1 MKKNLA
7 WILAI
12 VMLISL
18 QPAIAE
24 GLFETAP
31 AYTLTEEELSQI
43 GLPGSYVDLEELGL
57 RVWLPEGFAEESAP
71 AGMNDTDVQM
81 MRVFSSS
88 AYHFKVSVSVVFING
103 IETHEM
109 IADKWIS
116 ENNNAHAAPSII
128 NGCESILCD
137 AVNEDGT
144 LEQSQ
149 FIIGGSGSWLILN
162 VSSISGE
169 NESMLADL
177 IELSLCPMA
186 F

>member
-1 MKKNLA
+1 MKKYLA
-7 WILAI
+7 VILSV
-12 VMLISL
+12 VMLVSL
-18 QPAIAE
+18 QPVLAE
-24 GLFETAP
+24 SLFETAP
-31 AYTLTEEELSQI
+31 AYTLTEEELNAI
-43 GLPGSYVDLEELGL
+43 GLPGNYVDLEELGL
-57 RVWLPEGFAEESAP
+57 RVWLPEGFTEDPSP
-71 AGMNDTDVQM
+71 AGAQDSDVQM
-81 MRVFSSS
+81 MRVFSSP
-88 AYHFKVSVSVVFING
+88 AYNFKVSVSVVFIEG
-103 IETHEM
+103 VETHEM
-109 IADKWIS
+109 IADKWTS
-116 ENNNAHAAPSII
+116 ENIDAHAAASII

-177 IELSLCPMA
+177 IELSLCPMV